1 MATTPKKSAA
11 KTVAASNEASFVK
24 ELADILDQAGLV
36 ELEYETETVTIRL
49 SRVTAAAPVAAA
61 PVAAAPVAA
70 APVAAALVAAAPA
83 AIAEPVAESLAS
95 PADHPGAVKSPM
107 VGTVYTAPEPD
118 APAFITEG
126 ATVTAGQTL
135 FIVEAMKVMNPI
147 TAPKAGSVVK
157 IFVQNAQ
164 PIEFGEALVIVE

>member
-11 KTVAASNEASFVK
+11 KTAAASKETSFVK

-36 ELEYETETVTIRL
+36 ELEYETEAVAIRL
-49 SRVTAAAPVAAA
+49 SRVTTAAPVAVAA
-61 PVAAAPVAA
+61 PFA
-70 APVAAALVAAAPA
+70 AAAPA
-83 AIAEPVAESLAS
+83 AAPTAAAPAAVAEPVAELSANL
-95 PADHPGAVKSPM
+95 ADHPGAVKSPM

-147 TAPKAGSVVK
+147 TAPKAGTVVK

>member
-1 MATTPKKSAA
+1 MATTPKKSTA
-11 KTVAASNEASFVK
+11 KTVVASTEASFVK
-24 ELADILDQAGLV
+24 ELADILDQAGLA
-36 ELEYETETVTIRL
+36 ELEYETDAVAIRL
-49 SRVTAAAPVAAA
+49 SRVTTTAPVAAA

-70 APVAAALVAAAPA
+70 VPI
-83 AIAEPVAESLAS
+83 AIAEPALDLPAN

-107 VGTVYTAPEPD
+107 VGTIYTAPEPD

-147 TAPKAGSVVK
+147 TAPKAGTVVK

>member
-11 KTVAASNEASFVK
+11 KTAAARNEASFVK
-24 ELADILDQAGLV
+24 ELADILDQAGLA
-36 ELEYETETVTIRL
+36 ELEYETEAVAIRL
-49 SRVTAAAPVAAA
+49 SRVTTAAPAAAPVAAA
-61 PVAAAPVAA
+61 PF
-70 APVAAALVAAAPA
+70 
-83 AIAEPVAESLAS
+83 AIAEPVAELPAN

-118 APAFITEG
+118 ASAFITEG

-147 TAPKAGSVVK
+147 TAPKAGTVVK

>member
-11 KTVAASNEASFVK
+11 KTAAASNEASFVK
-24 ELADILDQAGLV
+24 ELADILDQAGLA
-36 ELEYETETVTIRL
+36 ELEYETEAVAIRL

-70 APVAAALVAAAPA
+70 TPA
-83 AIAEPVAESLAS
+83 AIAEPVAELPAN

-147 TAPKAGSVVK
+147 TAPKAGTVVK

>member
-11 KTVAASNEASFVK
+11 KTVVASTEASFVK
-24 ELADILDQAGLV
+24 ELADILDQAGLA
-36 ELEYETETVTIRL
+36 ELEYETDAVAIRL
-49 SRVTAAAPVAAA
+49 SRVTTTAPVAAA

-70 APVAAALVAAAPA
+70 API
-83 AIAEPVAESLAS
+83 AIAEPALDLPAN

-126 ATVTAGQTL
+126 AAVTAGQTL

-147 TAPKAGSVVK
+147 TAPKAGTVVK

-164 PIEFGEALVIVE
+164 PIEFGEALVILE

>member
-11 KTVAASNEASFVK
+11 KTVARSNEASFVK
-24 ELADILDQAGLV
+24 ELADILDQAGLA
-36 ELEYETETVTIRL
+36 ELEYETESVAIRL
-49 SRVTAAAPVAAA
+49 SRVTTAATVAAAAPITNVPVAAA
-61 PVAAAPVAA
+61 
-70 APVAAALVAAAPA
+70 APA
-83 AIAEPVAESLAS
+83 SIAEPVAELSAS

-126 ATVTAGQTL
+126 VTVTTGQTL

-147 TAPKAGSVVK
+147 TAPKAGTVVK

>member
-11 KTVAASNEASFVK
+11 KTAAASNEASFVK
-24 ELADILDQAGLV
+24 ELADILDQAGLA
-36 ELEYETETVTIRL
+36 ELEYETEAVAIRL
-49 SRVTAAAPVAAA
+49 SRVTTAAR
-61 PVAAAPVAA
+61 
-70 APVAAALVAAAPA
+70 A
-83 AIAEPVAESLAS
+83 AIVEPVAELAAN

-147 TAPKAGSVVK
+147 TAPKAGTVVK

-164 PIEFGEALVIVE
+164 PIEFGEALVIIE

>member
-1 MATTPKKSAA
+1 MATTPKKSVA
-11 KTVAASNEASFVK
+11 KTTAASNEASFVK
-24 ELADILDQAGLV
+24 ELANILDQAGLV
-36 ELEYETETVTIRL
+36 ELEYETEAVAIRL
-49 SRVTAAAPVAAA
+49 SRITAAAPVAAA
-61 PVAAAPVAA
+61 SVAAAH
-70 APVAAALVAAAPA
+70 A
-83 AIAEPVAESLAS
+83 AIAEPVAELPAN

-147 TAPKAGSVVK
+147 TAPKAGTVVK

>member
-1 MATTPKKSAA
+1 MATTPKKPAA
-11 KTVAASNEASFVK
+11 KTAAASHEASFVK
-24 ELADILDQAGLV
+24 ELADILDQTGLA
-36 ELEYETETVTIRL
+36 ELEYESDAVAIRL
-49 SRVTAAAPVAAA
+49 SRVTAAAPGAATAPGAAA
-61 PVAAAPVAA
+61 PVA
-70 APVAAALVAAAPA
+70 
-83 AIAEPVAESLAS
+83 IAEPLAELLAN

-147 TAPKAGSVVK
+147 TAPKAGTVVK

>member
-11 KTVAASNEASFVK
+11 KTAATSNEASFVK
-24 ELADILDQAGLV
+24 ELADILDQTGLA
-36 ELEYETETVTIRL
+36 ELEYETDAVAIRL
-49 SRVTAAAPVAAA
+49 SRVAATAPVAAAAPVVAAPVDAAAPVA
-61 PVAAAPVAA
+61 
-70 APVAAALVAAAPA
+70 
-83 AIAEPVAESLAS
+83 IAEALMEMPAN

-147 TAPKAGSVVK
+147 TALKAGTVIK

-164 PIEFGEALVIVE
+164 PIEFGEALVIIE

>member
-11 KTVAASNEASFVK
+11 KTAAASNEAGFVK
-24 ELADILDQAGLV
+24 ELAYILDQAGLA
-36 ELEYETETVTIRL
+36 ELEYETEAVAIRL
-49 SRVTAAAPVAAA
+49 SRVIAAAPVSATA
-61 PVAAAPVAA
+61 PV
-70 APVAAALVAAAPA
+70 
-83 AIAEPVAESLAS
+83 AIAEPVAELPAN

-107 VGTVYTAPEPD
+107 VGTVFTAPEPD

-147 TAPKAGSVVK
+147 TAPKAGTVVK

>member
-11 KTVAASNEASFVK
+11 KTVVASTEASFVK
-24 ELADILDQAGLV
+24 ELADILDQAGLA
-36 ELEYETETVTIRL
+36 ELEYETDAVAIRL
-49 SRVTAAAPVAAA
+49 SRVTTTAPVAAA

-70 APVAAALVAAAPA
+70 API
-83 AIAEPVAESLAS
+83 AIAEPALDLPAN

-126 ATVTAGQTL
+126 ATVSAGQTL

-147 TAPKAGSVVK
+147 TAPKAGTVVK

>member
-11 KTVAASNEASFVK
+11 KTAAASNEASFVK
-24 ELADILDQAGLV
+24 ELAYILDQAGLA
-36 ELEYETETVTIRL
+36 ELEYETEAVAIRL
-49 SRVTAAAPVAAA
+49 SRVTAAATVTAAA
-61 PVAAAPVAA
+61 PV
-70 APVAAALVAAAPA
+70 
-83 AIAEPVAESLAS
+83 AIAEPVAELPANL
-95 PADHPGAVKSPM
+95 ADHPGAVKSPM

-147 TAPKAGSVVK
+147 TAPKAGTVVK

>member
-1 MATTPKKSAA
+1 MAPTPKKSAA
-11 KTVAASNEASFVK
+11 KTAAASNEASFVK
-24 ELADILDQAGLV
+24 ELAGILDQVGLA
-36 ELEYETETVTIRL
+36 ELEYETDAVAIRL
-49 SRVTAAAPVAAA
+49 SRVTAAVPAAATPASAA
-61 PVAAAPVAA
+61 PV
-70 APVAAALVAAAPA
+70 
-83 AIAEPVAESLAS
+83 AIAEPVAEL
-95 PADHPGAVKSPM
+95 PANPDDHPGAVKSPM

-147 TAPKAGSVVK
+147 TAPKAGTVTK

-164 PIEFGEALVIVE
+164 PVEFGEALVIVE

>member
-11 KTVAASNEASFVK
+11 KTAAASNEASFLK
-24 ELADILDQAGLV
+24 ELADILDQTGLA
-36 ELEYETETVTIRL
+36 ELEYETEAVAIRL
-49 SRVTAAAPVAAA
+49 SRVTTAASVNAAAPGAAASVAAA
-61 PVAAAPVAA
+61 T
-70 APVAAALVAAAPA
+70 PA
-83 AIAEPVAESLAS
+83 AIPEPVAELPAN

-147 TAPKAGSVVK
+147 TAPKAGTVVK

>member
-11 KTVAASNEASFVK
+11 KTAATSDEASFLK
-24 ELADILDQAGLV
+24 ELADILDQAGLA
-36 ELEYETETVTIRL
+36 ELEYETEAVAIRL
-49 SRVTAAAPVAAA
+49 SRVTTAAPVTAAAPVA
-61 PVAAAPVAA
+61 
-70 APVAAALVAAAPA
+70 AAAPA
-83 AIAEPVAESLAS
+83 AIAEPVAELPAN
-95 PADHPGAVKSPM
+95 PADHPGTVKSPM

-126 ATVTAGQTL
+126 VTVTAGQTL

-147 TAPKAGSVVK
+147 TAPKAGTVVK

>member
-11 KTVAASNEASFVK
+11 KTAATSNEASFVK
-24 ELADILDQAGLV
+24 ELADILDQAGLA
-36 ELEYETETVTIRL
+36 ELEYETEAVAIRL
-49 SRVTAAAPVAAA
+49 SRVTGAAPVAAA

-70 APVAAALVAAAPA
+70 APA
-83 AIAEPVAESLAS
+83 AIAKPVAEIPAN

-147 TAPKAGSVVK
+147 TAPKAGTVVK

>member
-11 KTVAASNEASFVK
+11 KTAAASNEAGFVK
-24 ELADILDQAGLV
+24 ELANILDQAGLA
-36 ELEYETETVTIRL
+36 ELEYETEAVAIRL
-49 SRVTAAAPVAAA
+49 SRVTSAAPVAAA
-61 PVAAAPVAA
+61 PIAAAP
-70 APVAAALVAAAPA
+70 P
-83 AIAEPVAESLAS
+83 AIAEPTAELPAN

-147 TAPKAGSVVK
+147 TAPKAGTVVK

>member
-11 KTVAASNEASFVK
+11 KTAAASNEASFVK
-24 ELADILDQAGLV
+24 ELADILDQTGLA
-36 ELEYETETVTIRL
+36 ELEYETDAVAIRL

-61 PVAAAPVAA
+61 APVVTAPVDAAAPVA
-70 APVAAALVAAAPA
+70 
-83 AIAEPVAESLAS
+83 IAEALMELPAN

-147 TAPKAGSVVK
+147 TAPKAGTVVK

-164 PIEFGEALVIVE
+164 PIEFGEALVIIE